1 MNEATTYRVPT
12 VGSGHC
18 SAAIIEEVGRLRG
31 VESVAVDLRAKL
43 ARVTGRGVD
52 ASSVL
57 AAIYAA
63 GYKAVIE

>member
-31 VESVAVDLRAKL
+31 VESVAVDLRTKL
-43 ARVTGRGVD
+43 TRVTGRGVD
-52 ASSVL
+52 ASAVL

-63 GYKAVIE
+63 GYEAVTE